1 MAETRNA
8 FVTVCFPPEE
18 VPVLEFA
25 AKECGQTKS
34 SFIYVLVRNQ
44 LRAMGLLSRPA
55 IPNKPPNGKDVH
67 ATQSQPQP
75 QPRGY
80 PAGSR

>member
-18 VPVLEFA
+18 VPILEFA

-44 LRAMGLLSRPA
+44 LRAMGLLETPTL
-55 IPNKPPNGKDVH
+55 PKPNGQQDVH
-67 ATQSQPQP
+67 A
-75 QPRGY
+75 
-80 PAGSR
+80 

>member
-18 VPVLEFA
+18 LPLLEFA

-44 LRAMGLLSRPA
+44 LRAAGLLEAPIA
-55 IPNKPPNGKDVH
+55 PKINGKSVH
-67 ATQSQPQP
+67 A
-75 QPRGY
+75 
-80 PAGSR
+80 

>member
-18 VPVLEFA
+18 IPLLEFA

-34 SFIYVLVRNQ
+34 SFIYVLVRDR
-44 LRAMGLLSRPA
+44 LRAMRLLPGPQLPPALSRRA
-55 IPNKPPNGKDVH
+55 ENGKG
-67 ATQSQPQP
+67 TQSTTHQVLDRRQD
-75 QPRGY
+75 
-80 PAGSR
+80 

>member
-55 IPNKPPNGKDVH
+55 IPKPSNGKDVH
-67 ATQSQPQP
+67 AARPGQP
-75 QPRGY
+75 
-80 PAGSR
+80 

>member
-1 MAETRNA
+1 MPESRNA

-18 VPVLEFA
+18 IPVLEFA

-44 LRAMGLLSRPA
+44 LRAMGLLQAPA
-55 IPNKPPNGKDVH
+55 IPKINGKDAH
-67 ATQSQPQP
+67 A
-75 QPRGY
+75 
-80 PAGSR
+80 A